1 MHKASDH
8 STFNPQI
15 LTEHEKIKVL
25 KTKIYKE
32 DHNKLA
38 KEDQESLFDDDEVV
52 VTE

>member
-1 MHKASDH
+1 MHKATDH

-15 LTEHEKIKVL
+15 LKEHEKIKVL

-38 KEDQESLFDDDEVV
+38 KEVEEESFFDDEVL
-52 VTE
+52 TE